1 MTGEG
6 LLLDFNVTLFQNQI
20 LANDPLPNILDV
32 LDNSLEVTCRI
43 VRAGNE
49 DVVGLAV
56 RDWGI
61 DGRNRN
67 ESKRQVVSS
76 KAQAGV

>member
-1 MTGEG
+1 MGEEKNDRALIINAQTTGEG
-6 LLLDFNVTLFQNQI
+6 SLLDFNVTLFQNQI
-20 LANDPLPNILDV
+20 LANYPLPNILDV

-49 DVVGLAV
+49 DVVGSAV

-61 DGRNRN
+61 DGRN
-67 ESKRQVVSS
+67 
-76 KAQAGV
+76 